1 MNKVLMMGFVLVLS
15 FLLGSGTSLAAS
27 CSISQSGSDSGTV
40 MQGESFV
47 VEVSGLSTSST
58 VKAQL
63 MLPSSGFSVDEDKT
77 KTKSGVSSISWTTVK
92 PTSTKEGQSIS
103 VSLTVDNVPQGEISC
118 SPDPFDVVTKPNL
131 DVVSITPTSVSIDEG
146 DSFDVDLNVQNTG
159 GTTADMSVSVSG
171 TGSKVSDTFPSEIDP
186 DGKAAGTVTLTATET
201 GTATI
206 SVSAANYGN
215 TVERGVSVE
224 VQTTED
230 TTDDSRTGGGGG
242 GGGGFALPLPDAWKT
257 QDKSWMTI
265 EPGARVKMETD
276 ESAKLGVKQIS
287 ISVKNKANNV
297 KVTVEKQDGKPADVG
312 VDVSGKAYKYM
323 NIQADNLE
331 DSDIEEANIQFEV
344 NKSWIN
350 DNNIDPQ
357 KVYLNRYANEN
368 WERLQ
373 TSKVSE
379 TGTTITYESQTSGFS
394 YFAVSG
400 EEEVEDTV
408 VPAPQ
413 ETEEVE
419 ECPTCPE
426 PSAWSE
432 CVDGTKT
439 RTNYECSAETN
450 YECQSYTEEKAC
462 ETKEEPAGLP
472 WLPIGIVALIALVAA
487 GGLVYYYKFYQTGGR
502 TESQTGSQ
510 AESRTESTQEEQ

>member
-1 MNKVLMMGFVLVLS
+1 MGVVLVLS
-15 FLLGSGTSLAAS
+15 LLLGSGTSMAAS

-58 VKAQL
+58 VEAQL

-77 KTKSGVSSISWTTVK
+77 KTKSGVSSISWTTVSA
-92 PTSTKEGQSIS
+92 TDTKESQSIS
-103 VSLTVDNVPQGEISC
+103 VSLTVDNVPQGEITC

-131 DVVSITPTSVSIDEG
+131 DVVSMNPSSVSIDSG
-146 DSFDVDLNVQNTG
+146 DNFDVDLNIQNTG
-159 GTTADMSVSVSG
+159 ETTADLSVSVSG
-171 TGSKVSDTFPSEIDP
+171 AGTKVSDTLPDEIDP
-186 DGKAAGTVTLTATET
+186 DGNVAGTVTLSADES

-206 SVSAANYGN
+206 SVSATNGN
-215 TVERGVSVE
+215 TVEREVSVE
-224 VQTTED
+224 VQGTDGED
-230 TTDDSRTGGGGG
+230 GDDGTDTRTGGGGG
-242 GGGGFALPLPDAWKT
+242 GGGGFALPLPDAWKS
-257 QDKSWMTI
+257 QDKSWFTI
-265 EPGARVKMETD
+265 EPGDLVKMQTE
-276 ESAKLGVKQIS
+276 EAAKLGVKQVS
-287 ISVKNKANNV
+287 LSVKNKANNV
-297 KVTVEKQDGKPADVG
+297 KITVEKQDGKPADVS

-331 DSDIEEANIQFEV
+331 DSNVQEANIQFEV

-357 KVYLNRYANEN
+357 KVYLNRYTSGN
-368 WERLQ
+368 WEKLE
-373 TSKVSE
+373 TGKVSE
-379 TGTTITYESQTSGFS
+379 TDTKIIYESQTPGFS

-400 EEEVEDTV
+400 EEVEETV
-408 VPAPQ
+408 VPVPT
-413 ETEEVE
+413 ETEEEVQ

-472 WLPIGIVALIALVAA
+472 WLPIGIVILLALVAA
-487 GGLVYYYKFYQTGGR
+487 GGLVYYYKYYQTG
-502 TESQTGSQ
+502 
-510 AESRTESTQEEQ
+510 SRIEEQTESTQEEQH